1 MSHPFLGSNG
11 DCDGDL
17 TCSYFGRVGHS
28 RWARSQGRSNG
39 GRLHLDYQRTVDKK
53 SQAFASSAAHQEL
66 QAVHRA
72 ALVSDEVWGGG
83 GGEREGRVE
92 IGGGVEEGERE
103 WRRWEGGGRG
113 GGKGVEEVGGGC
125 SEDMESWKWGEGGC
139 NGTLV

>member
-83 GGEREGRVE
+83 GG
-92 IGGGVEEGERE
+92 GGGVEEGERE
-103 WRRWEGGGRG
+103 WRRWEGDAVRTWRVGNGGRE
-113 GGKGVEEVGGGC
+113 GV
-125 SEDMESWKWGEGGC
+125 MERWY
-139 NGTLV
+139 N